1 MYDPDQPYSSKRSP
15 VAARNIVA
23 TSQPLA
29 VQSGL
34 FALRKGGNAVDA
46 ALAAAITLTV
56 VEPNNNGIGSDAFCI
71 LWDGEELVGLN
82 ASGRSPAGWDSG
94 RFSGM
99 QRMPDLGWDSVTVPG
114 AVSGWVALSDRY
126 GNLPF
131 EELFADAIHYAET
144 GFLVGPKTAF
154 YWRLLENRYQEFDD
168 FKEHF
173 FPPPRAGDIFYRPD
187 LAVTLREIADTRGES
202 FYRGRLASK
211 IADCSAS
218 AGGCLSLGDLDKHS
232 CDWVEPIGKDFKGT
246 RLHEMPPNGQGLAA
260 QIALGILNHLPEQ
273 DLDSLEE
280 THQQIEAMKIATA
293 CAAAHISDADTMK
306 IGVDE
311 LLDEAFLEKSAKR
324 IGAKAMSLPPVSLP
338 SSPDTVYLATADEGG
353 MMVSFIQSNFHAF
366 GSGIV
371 VPGTGIA
378 MQNRGSGFVLD
389 ENHPNCVGPSKRPFH
404 TIIPGFVSEDGCPRM
419 AFGVMGGHMQ
429 HQGHVQMV
437 KRVFEFGQNPQAAID
452 APRWH
457 VYPDFT
463 IGLESGF
470 DQSIASQ
477 LVDLGHSVR
486 FEKNESVFGGAQL
499 ILRSENGFV
508 AGSDSRKEGLAAGY

>member
-1 MYDPDQPYSSKRSP
+1 M
-15 VAARNIVA
+15 
-23 TSQPLA
+23 
-29 VQSGL
+29 
-34 FALRKGGNAVDA
+34 
-46 ALAAAITLTV
+46 
-56 VEPNNNGIGSDAFCI
+56 
-71 LWDGEELVGLN
+71 
-82 ASGRSPAGWDSG
+82 
-94 RFSGM
+94 
-99 QRMPDLGWDSVTVPG
+99 
-114 AVSGWVALSDRY
+114 
-126 GNLPF
+126 
-131 EELFADAIHYAET
+131 
-144 GFLVGPKTAF
+144 
-154 YWRLLENRYQEFDD
+154 
-168 FKEHF
+168 
-173 FPPPRAGDIFYRPD
+173 
-187 LAVTLREIADTRGES
+187 
-202 FYRGRLASK
+202 
-211 IADCSAS
+211 
-218 AGGCLSLGDLDKHS
+218 
-232 CDWVEPIGKDFKGT
+232 EPIGKDFKGT
-246 RLHEMPPNGQGLAA
+246 RLHEIPPNGQGLAA

-273 DLDSLEE
+273 DLDSVGD

-311 LLDEAFLEKSAKR
+311 LLDEAFLENSAKR
-324 IGAKAMSLPPVSLP
+324 IGAKAMSLPPVTLP